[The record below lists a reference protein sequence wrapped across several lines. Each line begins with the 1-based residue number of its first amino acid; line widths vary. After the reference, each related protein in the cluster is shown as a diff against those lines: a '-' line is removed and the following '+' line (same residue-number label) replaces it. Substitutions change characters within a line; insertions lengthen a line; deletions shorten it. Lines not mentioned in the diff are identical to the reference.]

1 MSKRSNVKSTALE
14 TNVSLDKD
22 GWLPVA
28 GQIMTRYGLVIIL
41 VVLAVLFSLT
51 APEFFSILTVQAIL
65 STQTIIAIL
74 ALAAMLPMIVGKIDL
89 NVGFGIILW
98 HIIAVSLQINNHVSW
113 PVACLVVI
121 VLAAVFGLLNG
132 ILVAVADIDS
142 FVATLGSGTVIY
154 ALALWYTG
162 GQQIIGDL
170 PATYTNL
177 NNFLLFGLPLPT
189 YYIIVLALVLWF
201 LTEHTTLGRK
211 MYAVGANPNAAELN
225 GIPTTKYI
233 IGAFIASSTLT
244 GFAGII
250 LGAKLGIGAASIGQ
264 EFLLPA
270 LVGAFLGS
278 TTIKPGRV
286 NVRGTIVAVLVLG
299 VGIAGLQHFGS
310 AFFIES
316 LFNGGTLLIALV
328 LAGYAQRKKS
338 SLIKRKAAQL
348 VAQAPIEIETS
359 ASSCI
364 DGVKKAKEVDMQ

>member
-14 TNVSLDKD
+14 TQVSLDRD
-22 GWLPVA
+22 GWPAVA

-41 VVLAVLFSLT
+41 VLLAGVFCLT
-51 APEFFSILTVQAIL
+51 APEFCSILTVQAIL

-74 ALAAMLPMIVGKIDL
+74 ALAAVLPMIVGKIDL

-98 HIIAVSLQINNHVSW
+98 HIIAVSLQVNHHVPW
-113 PVACLVVI
+113 PVASLVVML
-121 VLAAVFGLLNG
+121 LAAVFGLLNG

-142 FVATLGSGTVIY
+142 FVATLGSGTVVY

-162 GQQIIGDL
+162 GQQVIGDL
-170 PATYTNL
+170 PASYTNL
-177 NNFLLFGLPLPT
+177 NNALLFGLPLPT
-189 YYIIVLALVLWF
+189 YYIAVLAVVLWL
-201 LTEHTTLGRK
+201 LTEHTTIGRK
-211 MYAVGANPNAAELN
+211 MYTVGANPTAAELN

-233 IGAFIASSTLT
+233 IWAFVGSSCLP

-270 LVGAFLGS
+270 LVGAYLGS

-286 NVRGTIVAVLVLG
+286 NVRGTIVGVLVLG

-316 LFNGGTLLIALV
+316 LFNGGTLLLALV

-338 SLIKRKAAQL
+338 SQVKRKAAQL
-348 VAQAPIEIETS
+348 VAQGPVALQAGCGGEEPPQ
-359 ASSCI
+359 A
-364 DGVKKAKEVDMQ
+364 

>member
-14 TNVSLDKD
+14 TRVSLARD
-22 GWLPVA
+22 GWGALA
-28 GQIMTRYGLVIIL
+28 GQAMTRYGLVIIL
-41 VVLAVLFSLT
+41 VLLVLLFSLF
-51 APEFFSILTVQAIL
+51 APEFCSILTVQAIL

-74 ALAAMLPMIVGKIDL
+74 ALAAMLPMVVGKIDL
-89 NVGFGIILW
+89 NVGFGIVLW
-98 HIIAVSLQINNHVSW
+98 HIIAVSLQVNQHVSW
-113 PVACLVVI
+113 PVASLA
-121 VLAAVFGLLNG
+121 VLALALVFGLLNG
-132 ILVAVADIDS
+132 ILVAVADIDA

-162 GQQIIGDL
+162 GQQVIGDL
-170 PATYTNL
+170 PQGFTDL
-177 NNFLLFGLPLPT
+177 NNRLLLGLPMPT
-189 YYIIVLALVLWF
+189 YYILVLAALLWF
-201 LTEHTTLGRK
+201 LTEHTAMGRK
-211 MYAVGANPNAAELN
+211 MYTVGANPAAAELN
-225 GIPTTKYI
+225 GISTTRYI
-233 IGAFIASSTLT
+233 IGAFMGSSLLT

-286 NVRGTIVAVLVLG
+286 NVLGTLVAVLVLG

-316 LFNGGTLLIALV
+316 LFNGSTLLIALV

-338 SLIKRKAAQL
+338 ALIKRRAAQL
-348 VAQAPIEIETS
+348 VAQGPSEIETGQS
-359 ASSCI
+359 
-364 DGVKKAKEVDMQ
+364 